1 MSDSAA
7 LHERQG
13 ASPATDDSPEITAA
27 LVQTV
32 LRKKLRRPPGWA
44 KRIFMRR
51 ILPEIAWLGL
61 MALQMSW
68 RVRETGRAH
77 YDRAVGS
84 GRSPVIGFLHGRAF
98 MLLDT
103 IRGRRRRCWFSMCST
118 SLDGDAMA
126 RLEERLGFDVV
137 RGSSGRGGLQA
148 IVDIIRAV
156 RDKPDS
162 GACLAIDGSRGPR
175 GHVQG
180 GVISLAQRTGGM
192 VLPVTVSAS
201 SAWVFRRAWDRTM
214 IAKPFARVELVFGEI
229 LDVPAKL
236 KAPEFERL
244 RAELEERFIALQ
256 AGADALSGNGDT
268 EPVRVS

>member
-7 LHERQG
+7 LRDSQAVSDGAG
-13 ASPATDDSPEITAA
+13 ASPEIGAA

-51 ILPEIAWLGL
+51 ILPEMAWLGL
-61 MALQMSW
+61 MALQTTW
-68 RVRETGRAH
+68 RVRETGREH
-77 YDRAVGS
+77 YDHAVGS

-137 RGSSGRGGLQA
+137 RGSSGHGGLQA

-156 RDKPDS
+156 RDKPGS

-201 SAWVFRRAWDRTM
+201 SAWVVRRAWDRTM
-214 IAKPFARVELVFGEI
+214 IAKPFARVEIVFGE
-229 LDVPAKL
+229 LLEVPAKL

-244 RAELEERFIALQ
+244 RAELEERFVALQ

-268 EPVRVS
+268 EPVRA

>member
-1 MSDSAA
+1 
-7 LHERQG
+7 
-13 ASPATDDSPEITAA
+13 
-27 LVQTV
+27 
-32 LRKKLRRPPGWA
+32 
-44 KRIFMRR
+44 
-51 ILPEIAWLGL
+51 
-61 MALQMSW
+61 
-68 RVRETGRAH
+68 
-77 YDRAVGS
+77 
-84 GRSPVIGFLHGRAF
+84 
-98 MLLDT
+98 
-103 IRGRRRRCWFSMCST
+103 
-118 SLDGDAMA
+118 MA

-156 RDKPDS
+156 RDKPGS

-180 GVISLAQRTGGM
+180 GIISLAQRTGGT

-214 IAKPFARVELVFGEI
+214 IAKPFARVEVVFGEL

-244 RAELEERFIALQ
+244 RAELEERFVVLQ
-256 AGADALSGNGDT
+256 AGADALSGHGDT
-268 EPVRVS
+268 EPVRAR